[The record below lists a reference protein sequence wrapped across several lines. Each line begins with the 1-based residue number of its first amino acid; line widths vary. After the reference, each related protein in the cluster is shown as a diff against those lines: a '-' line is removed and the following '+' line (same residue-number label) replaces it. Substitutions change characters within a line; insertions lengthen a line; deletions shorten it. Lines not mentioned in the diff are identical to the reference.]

1 MAWNVVPNREEI
13 GFLMEASLIY
23 RDSGRFAQAREVL
36 AGLRAML
43 PRNDAVLV
51 TLGTVCFQQRDFEGA
66 ARYYK
71 QALELN
77 PRSAYACAHL
87 GELEIF
93 RMNRQEGTAYLQTA
107 IKLDTRGP
115 YGSFARALLEF
126 STEVQYKETV

>member
-1 MAWNVVPNREEI
+1 MAWNVVPDREEI
-13 GFLMEASLIY
+13 GFLMETSLIY
-23 RDSGRFAQAREVL
+23 RDSGKFNQAREIL

-51 TLGTVCFQQRDFEGA
+51 TLGTVCFQQRDFDAA

-87 GELEIF
+87 GELEMF
-93 RMNRQEGTAYLQTA
+93 RMNKEQATAHLKTA
-107 IKLDTRGP
+107 IQLDPRGP
-115 YGSFARALLEF
+115 YGSFARALLDLGA
-126 STEVQYKETV
+126 EVKYKDRV